1 MIFPDRAQLAAAS
14 TNPRDHL
21 AAQGPE
27 RENLH
32 AMRTPY
38 QAAVDRADSIGSLM
52 LGSGRDA
59 AFRSLAVGGVRDPPD
74 GAGCFSRAVAYCGT
88 QI

>member
-14 TNPRDHL
+14 TNPWGHL

-32 AMRTPY
+32 AMRTLY
-38 QAAVDRADSIGSLM
+38 QAAFDRANSASIWAL
-52 LGSGRDA
+52 
-59 AFRSLAVGGVRDPPD
+59 
-74 GAGCFSRAVAYCGT
+74 
-88 QI
+88 

>member
-14 TNPRDHL
+14 ANPRDHL

-32 AMRTPY
+32 AMRTLD
-38 QAAVDRADSIGSLM
+38 QAPVNRAESAVWRIFRVSPVFWWSVIG
-52 LGSGRDA
+52 GIA
-59 AFRSLAVGGVRDPPD
+59 
-74 GAGCFSRAVAYCGT
+74 
-88 QI
+88 

>member
-1 MIFPDRAQLAAAS
+1 MMISPDRAQLTAAP

-32 AMRTPY
+32 AMRTLY
-38 QAAVDRADSIGSLM
+38 HAAVDRADS
-52 LGSGRDA
+52 A
-59 AFRSLAVGGVRDPPD
+59 AIWSFACSVLDSRYGQRSYGV
-74 GAGCFSRAVAYCGT
+74 
-88 QI
+88 